1 MIIYTIMDRTAGAL
15 MFLFSSA
22 YMEIAICAAAA
33 SAAEQKVFS
42 EIGKNDK

>member
-15 MFLFSSA
+15 LFINPPA
-22 YMEIAICAAAA
+22 CMEIAPYAAAA